1 MNLKQAIQDDKLD
14 EFIKERQKESGDQE
28 QFDSTLS
35 SMVGKS
41 KATHQPSSQNK
52 SEN

>member
-1 MNLKQAIQDDKLD
+1 MNLKKAIQEDKID
-14 EFIKERQKESGDQE
+14 EFIKERQSESGDQD

-41 KATHQPSSQNK
+41 KVTHQPSSQDK